1 MQRQFVAT
9 IVQSVLFLLFCALIV
24 LGIVQV
30 NHLEQI
36 VVETRKSVE
45 NLNDAVAKLESKVQG
60 GGGAAPAT
68 SATAAEGP
76 GGWAKRYFTDSD
88 WELYKR
94 PGNLLQVPDAPTMPA
109 GAAEGGTLHRDSISD
124 IPGLNY
130 ITENAADVQD
140 IYSYVTDGLAD
151 RDRKDPNR
159 WTPRLAVRIEA
170 TPDRKSFHVWLRKGV
185 KWHRPAVDFTNARYD
200 WLKADHELVAD
211 DFAFMVELATNPQV
225 EAPHYRNYFEKLD
238 KVQVINDHE
247 FIVTWKESEFTSTA
261 TTIGLFPYPRWL
273 FGFDEDGVAFDKSE
287 LGRRFN
293 SHWFNQKA
301 IGVGPYKFV
310 SWEQGGAIQL
320 ERNEDFYGE
329 KPPIQKLEYKV
340 INDATARLNNLRAG
354 GLDFIDLQPN
364 QYKNEVLDGGTPD
377 FKSGVLKSD
386 HYLATSYRYIGWNAD
401 GKFFGDR
408 RVRLAMTHAFN
419 RELMLKQNMQGL
431 GRLLSGPF
439 YIAGPDYDQTILPWP
454 FDLKRAAA
462 LLDEAGWRDTDG
474 NGISEKVIDGK
485 AVEFNFGMLTY
496 GYRPEFIAAM
506 EAFRNDLRTI
516 GVIMTIEPAEWA
528 ILVRRME
535 QKDFEAYTGGWQLG
549 WDTDLYQIWHSSQ
562 ADVPKSSN
570 RVGFRNADADKII
583 EGVRAEFD
591 LAKRKELFSR
601 FHKLVHEEQPYTF
614 WFGGDEIGAWRDR
627 VQNVSFSVVRP
638 YTWTTNWFV
647 KDAK

>member
-1 MQRQFVAT
+1 
-9 IVQSVLFLLFCALIV
+9 
-24 LGIVQV
+24 
-30 NHLEQI
+30 
-36 VVETRKSVE
+36 
-45 NLNDAVAKLESKVQG
+45 
-60 GGGAAPAT
+60 
-68 SATAAEGP
+68 
-76 GGWAKRYFTDSD
+76 
-88 WELYKR
+88 
-94 PGNLLQVPDAPTMPA
+94 
-109 GAAEGGTLHRDSISD
+109 
-124 IPGLNY
+124 
-130 ITENAADVQD
+130 
-140 IYSYVTDGLAD
+140 
-151 RDRKDPNR
+151 
-159 WTPRLAVRIEA
+159 
-170 TPDRKSFHVWLRKGV
+170 
-185 KWHRPAVDFTNARYD
+185 
-200 WLKADHELVAD
+200 
-211 DFAFMVELATNPQV
+211 
-225 EAPHYRNYFEKLD
+225 
-238 KVQVINDHE
+238 
-247 FIVTWKESEFTSTA
+247 
-261 TTIGLFPYPRWL
+261 
-273 FGFDEDGVAFDKSE
+273 
-287 LGRRFN
+287 
-293 SHWFNQKA
+293 
-301 IGVGPYKFV
+301 
-310 SWEQGGAIQL
+310 
-320 ERNEDFYGE
+320 
-329 KPPIQKLEYKV
+329 
-340 INDATARLNNLRAG
+340 
-354 GLDFIDLQPN
+354 
-364 QYKNEVLDGGTPD
+364 
-377 FKSGVLKSD
+377 
-386 HYLATSYRYIGWNAD
+386 
-401 GKFFGDR
+401 
-408 RVRLAMTHAFN
+408 
-419 RELMLKQNMQGL
+419 MLKQNMQGL

-474 NGISEKVIDGK
+474 NGIREKVIDGK

-570 RVGFRNADADKII
+570 RVGFRNPEADKII